1 MDIPPPPG
9 NQIFFRIHRVLDKLH
24 ENFLSTR
31 SKEDVDWLLNLTAR
45 QKHALVAVSHMT
57 LRTPEGIPLKELA
70 EVLGMALPSASV
82 FVEGM
87 VRKGLFVRTQNPNDR
102 RSICITLSEKGKMNF
117 KMLCSY
123 MDEETRKLMDSVPPE
138 ERAIFVKIVDQFYN
152 QLTNQPSD

>member
-1 MDIPPPPG
+1 
-9 NQIFFRIHRVLDKLH
+9 
-24 ENFLSTR
+24 
-31 SKEDVDWLLNLTAR
+31 
-45 QKHALVAVSHMT
+45 MT